1 MEERHLTFRIREEGE
16 RLDSFL
22 TRQMH
27 RVSRSYVQ
35 ELIKSGKVLVNGE
48 VKNKPSYKIKRDEIV
63 EVIIPSPRK
72 LDVEPEDLPIEI
84 VYEDKDIIVVNKPQ
98 GMLTHP
104 VGRQRTGTL
113 VNALLFHSKDLSGI
127 GGVLRP
133 GIVHRL
139 DRDTSGL
146 LIVAKNDFS
155 HRILSRNLK
164 ERKIKRIYWTLVKG
178 EISEDEGEIEIPL
191 LKGFTGKKL
200 VTPSLRGKE
209 AFTYFKVI
217 ERFKGY
223 TLLEVSL
230 KTGRTHQI
238 RVHLSYIGY
247 PIVGDKM
254 YGVSEFNLKGQL
266 LHAKKIVFTHPR
278 TKELMSFETP
288 LPDYFSNVLE
298 MLEKR
303 DK

>member
-1 MEERHLTFRIREEGE
+1 MEERYLIFRIREEGE

-35 ELIKSGKVLVNGE
+35 ELIKSGKVLIDRE
-48 VKNKPSYKIKRDEIV
+48 IKDKPSYKIKKGEVV
-63 EVIIPSPRK
+63 EVMIPAPRK
-72 LDVEPEDLPIEI
+72 LDIEPENLPIEI
-84 VYEDKDIIVVNKPQ
+84 LYEDKDIIVVNKPQ

-104 VGRQRTGTL
+104 VGRQRSGTL
-113 VNALLFHSKDLSGI
+113 VNALLFHSKNLSGI

-146 LIVAKNDFS
+146 LLVAKNDFA
-155 HRILSRNLK
+155 HRILSRDLK

-178 EISEDEGEIEIPL
+178 VVLEDEGEIEIPL
-191 LKGFTGKKL
+191 LKGFAGKKI

-209 AFTYFKVI
+209 AITHFKVI
-217 ERFKGY
+217 KRFSGY

-238 RVHLSYIGY
+238 RVHLSHIGY
-247 PIVGDKM
+247 PIVGDRM
-254 YGVSEFNLKGQL
+254 YGIQEFNLKGQL
-266 LHAKKIVFTHPR
+266 LHAKKIVFVHPR

-288 LPDYFSNVLE
+288 LPFYFRDVLE
-298 MLEKR
+298 MLKER